1 MKFEVIKQSHL
12 KRNIIIGVVAV
23 LIISALILNFTKA
36 KYRVTESIPL
46 VNGTINYTPYD
57 FKVIAM
63 YQENESGEYVDVDI
77 MPSSG
82 YVINEEMSYCTT
94 DNQTKDTN
102 AVLKTID
109 GYHTFSGLSKNSKC
123 YLYFDE
129 YKISTKDYILT
140 NFPTILTRNNFN
152 TAVTNTTTG
161 TIYKSLDDTQYD
173 EDGEVYYFA
182 GAPTD
187 NWVYFANIYW
197 RILRIN
203 GNGTIRL
210 IYNGTSNVTKGTST
224 QIGTSAFNSSA
235 YDNMYLGYMYSSGM
249 VHGTGTSSV
258 IKTVIDNWYAQNLM
272 DYSSYID
279 NNSGFC
285 GDRTP
290 TTGTGLGKVYTE
302 YVTYSRLNYNPTFTC
317 ANNQDLYTTK
327 DADVGNKALTYPIGL
342 ISADEAIYAGGS
354 GQNEMYFL
362 YTGQSYWTMTPFF
375 INANSGGAIMFTILN
390 FGDVSYAENISYSY
404 GVRPVINLRADI
416 TLSGSG
422 TATDPYTIS

>member
-1 MKFEVIKQSHL
+1 MKFEVLKQSHL
-12 KRNIIIGVVAV
+12 KRNIIIGVVVVA
-23 LIISALILNFTKA
+23 IISAVVLQFTRA
-36 KYRVTESIPL
+36 KYRTTQSIPL
-46 VNGTINYTPYD
+46 VNGTINYKPYD
-57 FKVIAM
+57 FKVMAM
-63 YQENESGEYVDVDI
+63 YQENESGEYVGIDI

-82 YVINEEMSYCTT
+82 YAINEEMSYCTT
-94 DNQTKDTN
+94 DNQTKDSN

-129 YKISTKDYILT
+129 YKISTKDYIL
-140 NFPTILTRNNFN
+140 
-152 TAVTNTTTG
+152 
-161 TIYKSLDDTQYD
+161 YKSLDDTQYD
-173 EDGEVYYFA
+173 EGEEVYYFA

-210 IYNGTSNVTKGTST
+210 IYNGTSNVTIGTST

-258 IKTVIDNWYAQNLM
+258 IKTVIDDWYAQNLI

-279 NNSGFC
+279 LNSGFC

-290 TTGTGLGKVYTE
+290 TTGTGLGQVYTE

-317 ANNQDLYTTK
+317 ADNQDLYTTK

-342 ISADEAIYAGGS
+342 ISADEARYAGGS

-416 TLSGSG
+416 KLSGSG